1 MSPSICN
8 GLCWR
13 DADTGEIFCPCVPG
27 GWETECPKESCSQAR
42 KNAPFSGD
50 KNESEVKE

>member
-1 MSPSICN
+1 MSLSICN

-27 GWETECPKESCSQAR
+27 GWVSECPKKSCHQSR
-42 KNAPFSGD
+42 SGMNT
-50 KNESEVKE
+50 KESEVAE

>member
-1 MSPSICN
+1 MSISNCN

-27 GWETECPKESCSQAR
+27 GWVSECPKAALAEA
-42 KNAPFSGD
+42 AGEEVGD
-50 KNESEVKE
+50 GK